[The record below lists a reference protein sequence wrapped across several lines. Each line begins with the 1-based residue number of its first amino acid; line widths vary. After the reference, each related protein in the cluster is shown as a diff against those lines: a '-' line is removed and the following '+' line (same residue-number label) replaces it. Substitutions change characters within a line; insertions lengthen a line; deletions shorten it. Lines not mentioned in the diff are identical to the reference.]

1 MQKISKDFIKFR
13 QHIRTLNL
21 SINEQYLLE
30 LFFEF
35 HNTNYGYCFLK
46 VSDILKA
53 FNTTSKNRVSNVI
66 KSLEEKK
73 LIVVNREYKNNRYTL
88 VGVEEFLNTT
98 EDKEQKKITPKV
110 GVDSNGKTPLP
121 NQITVEEALQET
133 ENKESTLEEQIAGE
147 TSAPIEEV
155 KEAIKYAKDNNARDI
170 KAYVKKCL
178 ENNWHKSKR
187 TESNGINPFKFNN
200 FEGRKYDYESLEAQ
214 LLGHEEADISITD
227 DMPIGIDWML
237 NRNI

>member
-21 SINEQYLLE
+21 SVNEQYLLE

-46 VSDILKA
+46 VIDILKA

-214 LLGHEEADISITD
+214 LLGHEEVEVSIAD
-227 DMPIGIDWML
+227 DMPIGIDWLL
-237 NRNI
+237 NKNI

>member
-214 LLGHEEADISITD
+214 LLGHEEVEVSIAD
-227 DMPIGIDWML
+227 DMPIGIDWLL
-237 NRNI
+237 NKNI